1 MDLSQ
6 FDGLAQAQEEG
17 VDVSI
22 FHPKTGEDMG
32 IKIRVVGPESSRQKR
47 IRNMLV
53 NDRLVRNRN
62 RRVTAAELDADA
74 LKISASSILSW
85 EGIEINGTS
94 FEFTPENAEKLLTN
108 YPFIRE
114 QIDSAVGD
122 RAVFIKS

>member
-17 VDVSI
+17 VDVTI
-22 FHPKTGEDMG
+22 VHPKTGEDMG
-32 IKIRVVGPESSRQKR
+32 IKIRVVGPESKRQKR

-62 RRVTAAELDADA
+62 RRVTAAELDTDA

-85 EGIEINGTS
+85 QGIEINGKP
-94 FEFTPENAEKLLTN
+94 FEYSEENSEYLLTN

-114 QIDSAVGD
+114 QIDSAVSD